1 MTRAI
6 AVRQRDELLGA
17 LAIEKPRNEPL
28 SITEDKLLQHLA
40 SQAGLVLR
48 NVRLTAELRDTI
60 DELRASRRRLVQ
72 AQDSERRKIERNLHD
87 GAQQRLVALRVQ
99 LGLLDRYAADENR
112 VKQNAQQLQAALQE
126 ALDELRDLARG
137 IYPPLLADKG
147 LAVALEA
154 QARKAPVGT
163 TVESDGVGRYP
174 EEVEAAVYFCALEA
188 MQNVAKYADATS
200 TVIRLAEADG
210 YLLFE
215 IEDDGRG
222 FKVDE
227 TGYGTGLQG
236 MADRL
241 DAIGGKLEVA
251 SEPARGALVRGRIK
265 LA

>member
-1 MTRAI
+1 M
-6 AVRQRDELLGA
+6 
-17 LAIEKPRNEPL
+17 
-28 SITEDKLLQHLA
+28 
-40 SQAGLVLR
+40 
-48 NVRLTAELRDTI
+48 
-60 DELRASRRRLVQ
+60 
-72 AQDSERRKIERNLHD
+72 
-87 GAQQRLVALRVQ
+87 
-99 LGLLDRYAADENR
+99 
-112 VKQNAQQLQAALQE
+112 
-126 ALDELRDLARG
+126 
-137 IYPPLLADKG
+137 
-147 LAVALEA
+147 ALEA

-251 SEPARGALVRGRIK
+251 SEPARGTLVRGRIR
-265 LA
+265 LP